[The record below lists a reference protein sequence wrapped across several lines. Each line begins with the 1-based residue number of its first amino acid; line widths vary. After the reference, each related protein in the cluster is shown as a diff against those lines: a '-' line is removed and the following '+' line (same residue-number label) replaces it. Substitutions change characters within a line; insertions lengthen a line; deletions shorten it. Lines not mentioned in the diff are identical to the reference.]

1 MLAPVR
7 ILLRPIMVLWAA
19 LQDGRAYNIPRPTDL
34 PHSDAGGPA
43 SDRVLIFGSGPAVGW
58 GVLSHDLALPGALAR
73 ALSARTGRGADVDV
87 VADPTLTMANASE
100 RLAALKLW
108 RYDAIVIVVG
118 INDALRLTSPKRWEQ
133 RLLATLESIHAGTS
147 RDARVFIVGV
157 QPIRSIPLYDDVFGS
172 IASSHAEALNA
183 VTCRV
188 CTNDG
193 RAALIPLPPAIRED
207 GRYRS
212 MEAYQAWGTAIADGM
227 AIVIDA
233 AYRDAHGDR
242 GEAFRVETER
252 QRAVD
257 ALGILDTEPEA
268 RYDRIV
274 SMARRLFGTESAAF
288 SITDHDRQWY
298 KSSVGV
304 ELIEIPREDSFCAPT
319 VERRGPMV
327 VPDALEDPKFRNN
340 PFVVGDPHVRFYA
353 GFPVHSLSG
362 EPIGVLCV
370 FDSEPRRE
378 ADVDVALLHRLALE
392 VQREVQLG
400 APDA

>member
-1 MLAPVR
+1 MLEPVR
-7 ILLRPIMVLWAA
+7 VLLRPLMVLWAA
-19 LQDGRAYNIPRPTDL
+19 VQDGRASNVPRPTDL

-87 VADPTLTMANASE
+87 VADPAITMSNASE
-100 RLAALKLW
+100 RLSALKLW
-108 RYDAIVIVVG
+108 RYDAIVITVG
-118 INDALRLTSPKRWEQ
+118 INDALRLTSPKRWEE
-133 RLLATLESIHAGTS
+133 RLLELLASVHAASS

-172 IASSHAEALNA
+172 IAASHAEVLNA
-183 VTCRV
+183 ITCRV

-212 MEAYQAWGTAIADGM
+212 MEAYQAWGTVLADGM

-233 AYRDAHGDR
+233 AYRDAHGER
-242 GEAFRVETER
+242 AEAFRVESER

-257 ALGILDTEPEA
+257 ELGLLDTEPEP
-268 RYDRIV
+268 RFDRIV

-288 SITDHDRQWY
+288 SITDHGRQWY
-298 KSSVGV
+298 KSRIGTDLV
-304 ELIEIPREDSFCAPT
+304 EIPREQSFCAPT

-327 VPDALEDPKFRNN
+327 VPDALEDPKFRSN
-340 PFVVGDPHVRFYA
+340 PFVLGDPHVRFYA

-370 FDSEPRRE
+370 FDPKPRSE

-392 VQREVQLG
+392 VQREVQG
-400 APDA
+400 G